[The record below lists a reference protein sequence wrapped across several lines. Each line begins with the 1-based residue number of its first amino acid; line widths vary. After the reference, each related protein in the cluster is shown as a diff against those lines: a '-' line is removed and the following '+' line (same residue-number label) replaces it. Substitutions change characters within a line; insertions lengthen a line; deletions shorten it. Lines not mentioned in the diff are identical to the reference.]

1 MSEVKIHEWT
11 QKQNGEDQE
20 RATELEDR
28 AI

>member
-1 MSEVKIHEWT
+1 MSEVKNHEWT

-20 RATELEDR
+20 RASELKDR